1 MILSKNGVLYTQIK
15 DELIERIKKDVY
27 PLNTLL
33 PTETQLVEEFN
44 VSKIT
49 VRKAIELLSQ
59 EGWVEKKAGKGTT
72 IISNRPALKLQK
84 GQKFTELL
92 LDEGFY
98 LSKIIK
104 EVEIVNNDVGT
115 ENYERFGD
123 KCIKIIREFYLDKK
137 PYIYFYHYLP
147 INYNLPL
154 DKKNYKNSLYDVLVK
169 NGIEFESFEDSFFA
183 EEANEDVFKFL
194 NKGIVLGRKR
204 IGFDSKGKVLE
215 VTYSYYDTSLKNYIM
230 KFNV

>member
-72 IISNRPALKLQK
+72 
-84 GQKFTELL
+84 
-92 LDEGFY
+92 
-98 LSKIIK
+98 
-104 EVEIVNNDVGT
+104 
-115 ENYERFGD
+115 
-123 KCIKIIREFYLDKK
+123 
-137 PYIYFYHYLP
+137 
-147 INYNLPL
+147 
-154 DKKNYKNSLYDVLVK
+154 
-169 NGIEFESFEDSFFA
+169 
-183 EEANEDVFKFL
+183 
-194 NKGIVLGRKR
+194 
-204 IGFDSKGKVLE
+204 
-215 VTYSYYDTSLKNYIM
+215 
-230 KFNV
+230 

>member
-1 MILSKNGVLYTQIK
+1 MILSKNEVLYTQIK
-15 DELIERIKKDVY
+15 DELIERIKKGIY
-27 PLNTLL
+27 SLNTFL

-72 IISNRPALKLQK
+72 IISSRPALKLQK

-104 EVEIVNNDVGT
+104 DVEVISNVVGT
-115 ENYERFGD
+115 ENYEKFGE

-137 PYIYFYHYLP
+137 PYIFFYHYLS
-147 INYNLPL
+147 IKHNLPL
-154 DKKNYKNSLYDVLVK
+154 DKNSYKNSLYDVLVQ
-169 NGIEFESFEDSFFA
+169 NGIEFERFEDSFFA
-183 EEANEDVFKFL
+183 EEANEEVSEFL
-194 NKGIVLGRKR
+194 NKKIVLGRKR
-204 IGFDSKGKVLE
+204 VGFDQKNKALE
-215 VTYSYYDTSLKNYIM
+215 ITYSYYDTSLKNYMM